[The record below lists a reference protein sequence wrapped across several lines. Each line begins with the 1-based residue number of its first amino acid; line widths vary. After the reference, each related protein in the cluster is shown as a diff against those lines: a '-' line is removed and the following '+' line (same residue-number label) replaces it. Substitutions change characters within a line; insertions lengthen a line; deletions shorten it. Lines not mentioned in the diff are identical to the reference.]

1 MQTERLL
8 TTSKHSALRQRAV
21 LVLGVALAALG
32 VLLLLL
38 RVQNA
43 LVVSSDF
50 TQDYVA
56 AQAFRDGRSIYV
68 ELTQAELSASALRI
82 ERALIAPY
90 PIVNFHPP
98 FNALLFV
105 PLTLLPYNQ
114 AVLLWS
120 ALSCLLYLGIGLVV
134 LRELQ
139 ISLAPH
145 WRLLL
150 LGLGMCWYPF
160 QAHVALGQLS
170 LVVAACVI
178 GCWAQLRHGRD
189 GLAGMLLGL
198 ACLIKL
204 FPGLIILYLLL
215 RRRWWAAGA
224 ALATFAAGNVLAL
237 ALVGPRDV
245 IDYFIRMAP
254 QDAAMHGASPL
265 NVALAGVIRRLFDG
279 GLWVSPLLDVPFVA
293 TFLIGLA
300 GLGALVVLARQIG
313 RMPQVAGKDD
323 RAFALVCVA
332 MLLISPI
339 TWWHVFP
346 LLLLPF
352 GLLLQD
358 LRTRLDRRKLG
369 ICLLSLALVSLPAI
383 DIARALME
391 WYAPYRLPWFVSL
404 LLVFPTIGL
413 LLLWWIL
420 ASQVQVE
427 PSSYQGTN

>member
-1 MQTERLL
+1 MLI
-8 TTSKHSALRQRAV
+8 
-21 LVLGVALAALG
+21 LGGALAALG

-68 ELTQAELSASALRI
+68 ELTQADLSASALRT

-98 FNALLFV
+98 FNVLLFA
-105 PLTLLPYNQ
+105 PLTVLPYDQ
-114 AVLLWS
+114 AVLVWS
-120 ALSCLLYLGIGLVV
+120 ALSCLLYLGIGYTV
-134 LRELQ
+134 LFELR
-139 ISLAPH
+139 IPLAHH

-150 LGLGMCWYPF
+150 LGLALCWYPF
-160 QAHVALGQLS
+160 QAHIALGQLS
-170 LVVAACVI
+170 LLVAACVI
-178 GCWAQLRHGRD
+178 CCWALLRRGREK
-189 GLAGMLLGL
+189 LAGVLLGL

-224 ALATFAAGNVLAL
+224 AVVTFAAGNLLSLV
-237 ALVGPRDV
+237 LVGPRDV
-245 IDYFIRMAP
+245 LDYYMRMAP
-254 QDAAMHGASPL
+254 QDAAMHGSSPI
-265 NVALAGVIRRLFDG
+265 NVAMAGMIRRLFEDG
-279 GLWVSPLLDVPFVA
+279 PWVSPLLNVPLLA
-293 TFLIGLA
+293 TSLIGLCS
-300 GLGALVVLARQIG
+300 LGALILLRFQIG
-313 RMPQVAGKDD
+313 HLSQVAGKDD
-323 RAFALVCVA
+323 WAFALVCVA

-358 LRTRLDRRKLG
+358 LRAQPNRRRLS

-383 DIARALME
+383 DIARALMDM
-391 WYAPYRLPWFVSL
+391 YAPYRVPWFAGL

-413 LLLWWIL
+413 VLLWWAL
-420 ASQVQVE
+420 ASRIQTEPVQK
-427 PSSYQGTN
+427 

>member
-8 TTSKHSALRQRAV
+8 TTSKYSALRQRIVQA
-21 LVLGVALAALG
+21 LGAALVALG
-32 VLLLLL
+32 MLLMLS

-68 ELTQAELSASALRI
+68 ELTQADLSASALGT

-98 FNALLFV
+98 FNALLFA
-105 PLTLLPYNQ
+105 PLTLLPYDQ
-114 AVLLWS
+114 AILLWS
-120 ALSCLLYLGIGLVV
+120 ALSCLLYLGIGLIV

-139 ISLAPH
+139 ISLAAH

-150 LGLGMCWYPF
+150 LGLGLCWYPF
-160 QAHVALGQLS
+160 QAHIALGQLS
-170 LVVAACVI
+170 LLVAACVL
-178 GCWAQLRHGRD
+178 GCWAMLRHGRE
-189 GLAGMLLGL
+189 GFAGMLLGL

-204 FPGLIILYLLL
+204 FPGLIILYLLQ
-215 RRRWWAAGA
+215 RRRWWAGGA

-237 ALVGPRDV
+237 ELIGPTDV
-245 IDYFIRMAP
+245 IDYFVHMAP

-279 GLWVSPLLDVPFVA
+279 GLWVSPLLGAPFVG
-293 TFLIGLA
+293 TLLIGLA
-300 GLGALVVLARQIG
+300 SLGALVVLARQIG
-313 RMPQVAGKDD
+313 NMPEVTGKDD

-358 LRTRLDRRKLG
+358 LRRQLDRQKLG

-413 LLLWWIL
+413 LLLWWAL
-420 ASQVQVE
+420 ASQTQAD
-427 PSSYQGTN
+427 SSRYQGTK

>member
-8 TTSKHSALRQRAV
+8 ITSKHSALRQRVV
-21 LVLGVALAALG
+21 LVLGAALAVLG

-98 FNALLFV
+98 FNALLFA
-105 PLTLLPYNQ
+105 PLTLLPYDQ

-120 ALSCLLYLGIGLVV
+120 ALSCLLYLGIGLIV

-150 LGLGMCWYPF
+150 FGLGLCWYPF
-160 QAHVALGQLS
+160 QTHVALGQLS
-170 LVVAACVI
+170 LLVAACVI
-178 GCWAQLRHGRD
+178 GCWALLRHGREE
-189 GLAGMLLGL
+189 LAGMLLGL

-224 ALATFAAGNVLAL
+224 ALATFAAGNALAL
-237 ALVGPRDV
+237 ALVGSRDV
-245 IDYFIRMAP
+245 IDYFVRMAP
-254 QDAAMHGASPL
+254 QDAAMHGSSPL

-279 GLWVSPLLDVPFVA
+279 GLWVSPLLAAPFIA
-293 TFLIGLA
+293 TVLIGLA
-300 GLGALVVLARQIG
+300 GLGALVVLTRQIG

-358 LRTRLDRRKLG
+358 LRTRPDRRKLG

-391 WYAPYRLPWFVSL
+391 LYAPYRLPWFVSL

-413 LLLWWIL
+413 MLLWWIL
-420 ASQVQVE
+420 VSRAQVE
-427 PSSYQGTN
+427 PSHYQGTN